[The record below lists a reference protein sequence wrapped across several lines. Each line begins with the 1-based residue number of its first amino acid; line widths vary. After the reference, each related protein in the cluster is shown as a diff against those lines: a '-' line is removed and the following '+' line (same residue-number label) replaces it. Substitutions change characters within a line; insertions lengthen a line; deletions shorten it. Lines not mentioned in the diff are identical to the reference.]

1 MDGSLTMIIPV
12 RDSRGVSQW
21 DSAMRLLDVT
31 VARALRQH
39 GPTPH
44 VVLVM
49 TRGDRPPESASW
61 PGVTLVEVE
70 LPYSEL
76 SEGQGK
82 RRWIEIRR
90 DKGAR
95 VAAGVLAAAPGGH
108 IMVADWDDLVSPR
121 ISQLVADNPEA
132 PGWRAESGFIFDT
145 GRIVYAIEQAMHTA
159 NGSTLVIR
167 SDLAGWQ
174 PGMTEFDPNWAE
186 NMFGSHHK
194 PKEILAK
201 QGIELA
207 PMPFRGVAYRVG
219 TGLNVSEQHEAVYRA
234 RKMTDGRWQLLRAMR
249 PRIAMREFTQGLD
262 RPIW

>member
-1 MDGSLTMIIPV
+1 MIIPV

-132 PGWRAESGFIFDT
+132 PGWRAESGFILRHRPHRLRHRT
-145 GRIVYAIEQAMHTA
+145 GYAHRQRL
-159 NGSTLVIR
+159 NSGDSQR
-167 SDLAGWQ
+167 SRWLATWH
-174 PGMTEFDPNWAE
+174 D
-186 NMFGSHHK
+186 
-194 PKEILAK
+194 
-201 QGIELA
+201 
-207 PMPFRGVAYRVG
+207 
-219 TGLNVSEQHEAVYRA
+219 
-234 RKMTDGRWQLLRAMR
+234 
-249 PRIAMREFTQGLD
+249 
-262 RPIW
+262 